1 MDGNNQTTLNTFAK
15 SFCLT
20 TLSFILTIRDEVVS
34 QEVSIKFEL
43 TPDTTSAF
51 NFHPI
56 LSGLLLK
63 SAVLAFLIPFPGT
76 VTKLLQL
83 NLSFQHRCFQIKLLD
98 HFQLEPVYI
107 CETKM

>member
-1 MDGNNQTTLNTFAK
+1 MDGNNQTTRNTFAK

-63 SAVLAFLIPFPGT
+63 SAVLAFLIPFPGDSNEIASIKF
-76 VTKLLQL
+76 VFPAPLLP
-83 NLSFQHRCFQIKLLD
+83 NKATGPLS
-98 HFQLEPVYI
+98 
-107 CETKM
+107 T

>member
-1 MDGNNQTTLNTFAK
+1 MPEINDLR
-15 SFCLT
+15 
-20 TLSFILTIRDEVVS
+20 SFIDVLEENGQLATIS

-63 SAVLAFLIPFPGT
+63 SAVLAFLIPFPGDSNEIAS
-76 VTKLLQL
+76 TKFVFPAPLLP
-83 NLSFQHRCFQIKLLD
+83 NKATGPLS
-98 HFQLEPVYI
+98 
-107 CETKM
+107 T